1 MHIAYLSQKTLNRL
15 YRKKDHPPKTENM
28 FSSKMNQ
35 WKSFFKHC
43 RKSLQ
48 VDCWFVLEL
57 YVSPFVRFIFIFP
70 CQQLLADKV
79 CSYYCDANFFLC
91 WACQK
96 FIVPKLEPFMLLFLF
111 YFVQYLFVSLSTWGT
126 GQSVH
131 MPDGDFWKLQEI
143 THRICSHEIQANS
156 SSSCR
161 YHKNKRAILIRFRTR
176 PPWLSTKTSYCSK
189 TLLSSNWTIKT
200 LIWILSK
207 L

>member
-1 MHIAYLSQKTLNRL
+1 MHIAYLPQKTPNRL
-15 YRKKDHPPKTENM
+15 YREKRPPTKNRKHVLKQDELMKK
-28 FSSKMNQ
+28 SV
-35 WKSFFKHC
+35 FKHC

-96 FIVPKLEPFMLLFLF
+96 FIVQSWSHLCFFFSFILYNIFFFLSQLE
-111 YFVQYLFVSLSTWGT
+111 W
-126 GQSVH
+126 VH
-131 MPDGDFWKLQEI
+131 TPNGDFWKLQEI

-156 SSSCR
+156 SSSCG